1 MIRAE
6 KAHRIMQLYESD
18 YDNFLDKLKAKRK
31 AKKENAA
38 KTKQA
43 AVKTNVEAKK
53 ADKTVAEAEA
63 YKKVYLKDKAKN
75 LLDKVGGIE
84 GASSTV
90 QNVMKYFKTDT
101 PSDYEMNVGG
111 SGEPDPKAEKKIFGL
126 PPIAVY
132 AGGAVLLLAGLYG
145 LSLLMKNKNQPATQ
159 IPVTQTPP
167 VEQVLQA
174 A

>member
-6 KAHRIMQLYESD
+6 KAHRIMQQYESD

-31 AKKENAA
+31 AKKETAA
-38 KTKQA
+38 KTKKA
-43 AVKTNVEAKK
+43 AVKTNAEANK
-53 ADKTVAEAEA
+53 ADKTVTEAEA
-63 YKKVYLKDKAKN
+63 YKKTFLKDKAKN

-111 SGEPDPKAEKKIFGL
+111 TGEPDPKAEKKIFGL
-126 PPIAVY
+126 PPMAVY
-132 AGGAVLLLAGLYG
+132 TGGAVLLLAGLYG
-145 LSLLMKNKNQPATQ
+145 LSVLMKNKKPVPTQ
-159 IPVTQTPP
+159 VPITQAPP

>member
-31 AKKENAA
+31 AKKEAAA
-38 KTKQA
+38 KTKKA
-43 AVKTNVEAKK
+43 AVKTNAEANK
-53 ADKTVAEAEA
+53 ADKTVKEAEA
-63 YKKVYLKDKAKN
+63 YKKTFLKDKAKN

-84 GASSTV
+84 GASDTIK
-90 QNVMKYFKTDT
+90 NVTKYFKTDT

-111 SGEPDPKAEKKIFGL
+111 AGEPDPKAEKKIFGL
-126 PPIAVY
+126 PPMAVY

-145 LSLLMKNKNQPATQ
+145 LSVLMKNKKPAATQ
-159 IPVTQTPP
+159 VPVTQAPP